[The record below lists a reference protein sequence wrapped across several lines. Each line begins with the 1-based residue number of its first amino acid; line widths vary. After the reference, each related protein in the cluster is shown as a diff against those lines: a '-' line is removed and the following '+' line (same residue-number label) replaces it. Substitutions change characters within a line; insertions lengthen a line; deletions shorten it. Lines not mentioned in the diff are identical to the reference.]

1 MQGKDRN
8 VLHGCYFGIW
18 IYLLIKN
25 KILKLREDL
34 HLVLDPISLLLLLF
48 TE

>member
-8 VLHGCYFGIW
+8 VLHSSYSGIG
-18 IYLLIKN
+18 IHLLIKN
-25 KILKLREDL
+25 EVLKLRENL
-34 HLVLDPISLLLLLF
+34 HLLLDPISLLLPLF